1 MEGSGGPTEVEVAPG
16 ITIESPVGLRVTGAQ
31 AIDSKAAAWEGSD
44 LQVVVDEGPLA
55 DPLTLYEERPDALV
69 TEETIGGRAAR
80 VVSFT
85 LEDGAPFAAAHFS
98 AENAA
103 AAPLTIS
110 VTGRG
115 EQGEDVPLQVLRSV
129 RFT

>member
-1 MEGSGGPTEVEVAPG
+1 MEGSGGPSEVEVAPG
-16 ITIESPVGLRVTGAQ
+16 ITIESPVGLRVTGAE

-55 DPLTLYEERPDALV
+55 DPLTLYDERPDALV
-69 TEETIGGRAAR
+69 SEETIGGRTAR

-85 LEDGAPFAAAHFS
+85 LEDGAPFAAAHFP
-98 AENAA
+98 AEEATD
-103 AAPLTIS
+103 PLTIS

-129 RFT
+129 TFT